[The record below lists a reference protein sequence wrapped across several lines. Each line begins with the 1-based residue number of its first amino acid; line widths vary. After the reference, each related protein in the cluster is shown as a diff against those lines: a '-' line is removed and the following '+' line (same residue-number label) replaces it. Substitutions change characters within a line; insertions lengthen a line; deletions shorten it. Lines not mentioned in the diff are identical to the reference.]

1 MLLAHLYYMST
12 FLTCQV
18 KRTSVEAGLPNITGK
33 IENIAGYSGL
43 QAYGLIIMDAS
54 NFTQN
59 IVNGGANVGGINLN
73 IDASRNS
80 AIYGASSTVTPLSLS
95 CMIIVKY

>member
-1 MLLAHLYYMST
+1 MPM

-18 KRTSVEAGLPNITGK
+18 KSISVGAGLPNITGR

-54 NFTQN
+54 SFIQN
-59 IVNGGANVGGINLN
+59 IANAGTYFGGVDLN

-80 AIYGASSTVTPLSLS
+80 AIYGASSTVTPRSLS
-95 CMIIVKY
+95 CTIIVKY

>member
-1 MLLAHLYYMST
+1 MFM

-18 KRTSVEAGLPNITGK
+18 KSISVEAGLPNITGK

-43 QAYGLIIMDAS
+43 RAYGLIIMDANS
-54 NFTQN
+54 FIQN
-59 IVNGGANVGGINLN
+59 IVNGGTNFGGINLN

-80 AIYGASSTVTPLSLS
+80 AIYGASSTVTPLSQSTL
-95 CMIIVKY
+95 MLIKY

>member
-1 MLLAHLYYMST
+1 MST

-18 KRTSVEAGLPNITGK
+18 KRIRVVAGLPNITGR

-54 NFTQN
+54 SFIQN
-59 IVNGGANVGGINLN
+59 IVNGGTNFGGINLN

-80 AIYGASSTVTPLSLS
+80 AIYGASSTVTPLSQSTL
-95 CMIIVKY
+95 MLIKY

>member
-1 MLLAHLYYMST
+1 MPT

-18 KRTSVEAGLPNITGK
+18 KSIRVEAGLPNITGR

-43 QAYGLIIMDAS
+43 RAYGLIIMDAS
-54 NFTQN
+54 SFIHN
-59 IVNGGANVGGINLN
+59 IANGGTNFGGINLN
-73 IDASRNS
+73 IDARRNS